1 MQMSLKL
8 HSERSKGIACI
19 VFSAFCFATMN
30 LFINLA
36 GELPTWQKGFFRNAV
51 ALVFASVILFRERK
65 KPGMKIN
72 KKNIGLLL
80 GRATAG
86 TIGFLCN
93 FYCVDRMNISDAS
106 MLNKLAPFFT
116 LIFSAMFLK
125 ENAKWYQWSAV
136 VIAFLGSLFI
146 VKPTFGMEA
155 VPALLGVLGGLGAGI
170 AYTCVR
176 KLGSMGVGGA
186 LIVFFFSA
194 FSVVMLGPVVAFT
207 YVPMTAWQWVFL
219 LCTGLAASGG
229 QFFVTAAYTHAPARE
244 ISVYD
249 YSQVI
254 FATIWGMIFLSQKPD
269 LYSVLGYVIIVGVAV
284 WMYLMN
290 KRADRVSKEGCQNEQ

>member
-1 MQMSLKL
+1 MEIGSFKP
-8 HSERSKGIACI
+8 HTERQKGILCI
-19 VFSAFCFATMN
+19 ITSAFCFATMN

-36 GELPTWQKGFFRNAV
+36 GNLPTWQKGFFRNAV
-51 ALVFASVILFRERK
+51 ALIFASIILFRKRK
-65 KPGMKIN
+65 EPGMKIH
-72 KKNIGLLL
+72 KNNIWLLI

-86 TIGFLCN
+86 TIGFLAN
-93 FYCVDRMNISDAS
+93 FYCVDRMNIADAS

-116 LIFSAMFLK
+116 VIFSAWFIK
-125 ENAKWYQWSAV
+125 EKAKWYQWTAV
-136 VIAFLGSLFI
+136 VLAFIGSLFI
-146 VKPTFGMEA
+146 VKPTFGLQA
-155 VPALLGVLGGLGAGI
+155 FPAFMGVIGGLGAGI

-176 KLGSMGVGGA
+176 KLGQQGVGGA

-194 FSVVMLGPVVAFT
+194 FSVVMLGPIVAIT
-207 YVPMTAWQWVFL
+207 YVPMTKMQWIFL
-219 LCTGLAASGG
+219 LMTGLAASGG

-269 LYSVLGYVIIVGVAV
+269 IYSVIGYVIIVGVAV

-290 KRADRVSKEGCQNEQ
+290 KKYDASGK